1 MGCNCKV
8 TKKILDIHRKYGTP
22 VQVSAIDK
30 IKYYIEEFPK
40 LLSII
45 VLGIIFSPI
54 LLIVFIVIIIQ
65 QNGAIN
71 ITKLINRYIKR

>member
-30 IKYYIEEFPK
+30 IKFYIEELPK